1 MIKLSDYQITTPLAK
16 TGGKVARTFQPGEDL
31 TPAAAFICQGMCY
44 APTTGAATSSVHRT
58 RSEIVGEPFYFW
70 NSEQNL
76 SLMTWTLGAIN
87 WAGKVVFQQ
96 MHCDDGNDPTLKL
109 FAISADGGKTGR
121 IDYGLRTTDSSADP
135 KNITLL
141 DNVDFSLPVT
151 TSISSLGNGVV
162 NISAY
167 QGGNLVV
174 RSAQLSAKRA
184 ARPHVFHWGVYNQV
198 DMGNA
203 SEPAGDGSLL
213 HWIDITELHGD
224 IAPVPLTLMEQID
237 SIYNDWK
244 DSKVTRLEAL
254 TALNALSK
262 KVADVPDSKDR
273 APLYAQ
279 IKAHKA
285 DIG

>member
-31 TPAAAFICQGMCY
+31 SPAAAFIGQGMCF

-58 RSEIVGEPFYFW
+58 RAEIVGEKFYFKD
-70 NSEQNL
+70 NEQNL

-96 MHCDDGNDPTLKL
+96 MHCDDGNDPTLKQ
-109 FAISADGGKTGR
+109 FAISEDGGKTGR
-121 IDYGLRTTDSSADP
+121 IDYGLRLTDSSTDP
-135 KNITLL
+135 KNKTLL
-141 DNVDFSLPVT
+141 ENVDFSLPIT
-151 TSISSLGNGVV
+151 TSIQV
-162 NISAY
+162 SATGLLLLEAV
-167 QGGNLVV
+167 QGENYAKVEV
-174 RSAQLSAKRA
+174 QLSGQRA
-184 ARPHVFHWGVYNQV
+184 MRPHVFHWGVYNQV

-213 HWIDITELHGD
+213 FWTDITELHGA
-224 IAPVPLTLMEQID
+224 IKTLPVVLMEEID
-237 SIYNDWK
+237 AAYSDWAA
-244 DSKVTRLEAL
+244 SKLTRLEAL
-254 TALNALSK
+254 TDLNALSK
-262 KVADVPDSKDR
+262 KVAEVPDSKDR

-279 IKAHKA
+279 IKAYKA